1 MPILLTV
8 SHSLGDQTHQIMRQP
23 NSWGGVANWKVNF
36 HASSSSPLD
45 PIQTMQL
52 SSTTQTLLHQQIA
65 KAIVHN
71 PHLDS
76 RRIKVRT
83 NRGRVVLCGSAQS
96 FFEKQMDQEALRGID
111 GITSIENE
119 LEVECEWEESN

>member
-1 MPILLTV
+1 M
-8 SHSLGDQTHQIMRQP
+8 QP
-23 NSWGGVANWKVNF
+23 
-36 HASSSSPLD
+36 
-45 PIQTMQL
+45 T
-52 SSTTQTLLHQQIA
+52 STTALLHQQIA

-83 NRGRVVLCGSAQS
+83 SRGRVVLCGSAES
-96 FFEKQMDQEALRGID
+96 FFEKQMAQEALRGIE

-119 LEVECEWEESN
+119 LEVEWDGN

>member
-1 MPILLTV
+1 
-8 SHSLGDQTHQIMRQP
+8 
-23 NSWGGVANWKVNF
+23 
-36 HASSSSPLD
+36 
-45 PIQTMQL
+45 MQL
-52 SSTTQTLLHQQIA
+52 SSTTLLHQQIA

-83 NRGRVVLCGSAQS
+83 NSGRVVLCGSAES
-96 FFEKQMDQEALRGID
+96 FFEKQMAQEALRGIE

-119 LEVECEWEESN
+119 LEVNWEE